1 MTSSESRAALFES
14 LCDAY
19 ASVDGVALPAG
30 GTGFGSNA
38 IKINKSIFAM
48 LVNDRIVVKLP
59 AARVAQLI
67 SDGDGV
73 PFDAGKGK
81 PMKEWVGLTA
91 DDAKC
96 RGLVAEALAFVG
108 RRRARLDPTI

>member
-1 MTSSESRAALFES
+1 MPRDSHALFES

-19 ASVDGVALPAG
+19 AGMDRVTVPGG

-38 IKINKSIFAM
+38 IKM
-48 LVNDRIVVKLP
+48 LVDDRLVVKLP

-67 SDGDGV
+67 SAGDGV

-81 PMKEWVGLTA
+81 PMKEWVGLTGD
-91 DDAKC
+91 DDAC
-96 RGLVAEALAFVG
+96 RDLVAEAMTFVG
-108 RRRARLDPTI
+108 QR